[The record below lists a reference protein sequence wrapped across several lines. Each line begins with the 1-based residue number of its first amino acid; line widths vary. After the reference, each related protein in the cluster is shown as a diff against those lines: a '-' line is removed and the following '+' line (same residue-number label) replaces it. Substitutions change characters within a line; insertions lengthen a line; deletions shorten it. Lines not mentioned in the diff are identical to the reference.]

1 MNPAMPTTVHVGIA
15 QMVASVLDPKANAKA
30 TSAAIDAA
38 ADLGASVVIMPE
50 LITTGYLTDREALL
64 PIAERVDGTGPCLRA
79 WRAKAKERKV
89 TVVGGFAERAG
100 DRLFNSAVTIDSA
113 GEISSLYRKLHLFG
127 RERECF
133 DRGDLGLPVVT
144 VDGIRIGVLVC
155 YDLRFPEA
163 MRILALQGAEL
174 IAVPTAWVSGFDRNV
189 PAQGRIAQVDGAIVQ
204 ANLNQVYVACA
215 DQVGGAAVG
224 GFLGR
229 SVAITPFGDLCV
241 SPLSPV
247 EEDLAIFDMD
257 TDEVYRARHRG
268 LGIDPFENRRTDV
281 YGELLGYLLPAQT
294 KEQK

>member
-1 MNPAMPTTVHVGIA
+1 M
-15 QMVASVLDPKANAKA
+15 
-30 TSAAIDAA
+30 
-38 ADLGASVVIMPE
+38 
-50 LITTGYLTDREALL
+50 
-64 PIAERVDGTGPCLRA
+64 
-79 WRAKAKERKV
+79 
-89 TVVGGFAERAG
+89 
-100 DRLFNSAVTIDSA
+100 
-113 GEISSLYRKLHLFG
+113 
-127 RERECF
+127 
-133 DRGDLGLPVVT
+133 
-144 VDGIRIGVLVC
+144 
-155 YDLRFPEA
+155 
-163 MRILALQGAEL
+163 
-174 IAVPTAWVSGFDRNV
+174 
-189 PAQGRIAQVDGAIVQ
+189 
-204 ANLNQVYVACA
+204 YVACA